1 MSSLYVGS
9 SGLNASQ
16 NSINTTAHNLSNV
29 DTKGF
34 VRQQVLQT
42 DTRYQK
48 IGTTNISYMQVG
60 IGTDISAVY
69 QFRDVFL
76 DNSYRQ
82 QVGRQGFYEE
92 QYAAVE
98 EVESLFGELE
108 GVAFQDSIENLWV
121 SLQELAKEP
130 DSIAARASL
139 IQTSVSFLER
149 AQNVSNQLNEYQ
161 VNLNTE
167 ISDKVNRINDIA
179 DEISYLNKKIVTV
192 EAGGVE
198 NANDYRDQRNALLD
212 ELGQMIKISYR
223 ETPSGCV
230 TVMAEEVQFI
240 TEDRINYMGL
250 TTVNESSSM
259 LKPVWAGLG
268 NMDVFDLSQ
277 TPNLAKDTDIGAL
290 KGLLMARGDRQGKYT
305 DIPVRKNF
313 ESDAEYNAAVEQ
325 YNTEINPFVIVSVQ
339 SEFDQLIHGIVT
351 MINDTLCPNKE
362 IELADGSKIKVLDE
376 NAPIGMDEN
385 GTAGEALFNR
395 KSTDRYSDPVEVTV
409 RNEDGTYETIKVRI
423 YNEENPED
431 NYSLFTLGEIE
442 VNQNIM
448 SNYSLIPLSNND
460 GSGEFDIAT
469 AQALLN
475 NWQKNFA
482 TINPNT
488 LTECNFNDY
497 YTTFV
502 GEIAN
507 RGEQLHTLS
516 TNQEDMVNT
525 IDNQR
530 QSSHGVSSDEELTN
544 LIRFQHAY
552 NASAR
557 YINVVSEML
566 EHIVTRL

>member
-1 MSSLYVGS
+1 MSSLYVGT
-9 SGLNASQ
+9 SGLGSSQ
-16 NSINTTAHNLSNV
+16 NSINTTAHNLANV

-42 DTRYQK
+42 DSRYQT
-48 IGTTNISYMQVG
+48 IGTTRISYMQVG
-60 IGTDISAVY
+60 LGTDIAAVY
-69 QFRDVFL
+69 QFRDSFL

-82 QVGRQGFYEE
+82 QIGRQGFYEE
-92 QYAAVE
+92 QFAAVE
-98 EVESLFGELE
+98 EIENVFGELE
-108 GVAFQDSIENLWV
+108 GVAFQDSIEGLWV

-130 DSIAARASL
+130 DSIVARASL
-139 IQTSVSFLER
+139 IQTSVTFLER
-149 AQNVSNQLNEYQ
+149 AHNVSNQLNEYQ
-161 VNLNTE
+161 LNLNTE
-167 ISDKVNRINDIA
+167 IVGKVDRINEIA
-179 DEISYLNKKIVTV
+179 DQIAFLNDKIVRA
-192 EAGGVE
+192 EAGNIE
-198 NANDYRDQRNALLD
+198 NANDYRDQRNLLLD
-212 ELGQMIKISYR
+212 ELGQLIKISYR

-230 TVMAEEVQFI
+230 TVMAEESQFI

-250 TTVNESSSM
+250 TTVNETSDM

-268 NMDVFDLSQ
+268 NVDVFDFSQ
-277 TPNLAKDTDIGAL
+277 PPELAKDTDIGAL
-290 KGLLMARGDRQGKYT
+290 KGLLLARGDRQGKYT
-305 DIPVRKNF
+305 DIPIRKNF
-313 ESDAEYNAAVEQ
+313 DNDADYEAAVEQ
-325 YNTEINPFVIVSVQ
+325 YNKEVSPSVIVSVQ
-339 SEFDQLIHGIVT
+339 AEFDQLIHGIVT

-362 IELADGSKIKVLDE
+362 IELADGTRIKVLDE

-395 KSTDRYSDPVEVTV
+395 KSFERYSDPVEVTV
-409 RNEDGTYETIKVRI
+409 RNEDGTYETKTVRI
-423 YNEENPED
+423 YNEEDPTD

-469 AQALLN
+469 AQALLS

-488 LTECNFNDY
+488 LTESNFNDY
-497 YTTFV
+497 YTNFI

-507 RGEQLHTLS
+507 RGEQLKTLS
-516 TNQEDMVNT
+516 TNQEDMVHT
-525 IDNQR
+525 IDTQR
-530 QSSHGVSSDEELTN
+530 QSAHGVSSDEELTN